1 MQIRCECTAA
11 DGSIRTMTDCLQ
23 FLLVRDRY
31 LPNASLR
38 LRTVLPAAMEEP
50 VRIRLFLDDIAVH
63 DGSIQNWSC
72 ERKNGQLQ
80 AFIESQSFAAA
91 LMKNQLVPGLY
102 TRVTLASLLET
113 YHLPYITCEEVPSIN
128 YIVVKDNT
136 AMWDSIVAYNYKLCH
151 SYPFVRLPNLLCMMP
166 RQDENEIILP
176 EHAILAEASGGS
188 AAEMIS
194 RVDMADEV
202 GEYGSFTRSN
212 PEALRRGITRVRQIL
227 LDRQYL
233 YNPYDALQFR
243 IDVSNRKIHSK
254 TVRYAGYCGEDLED
268 LASCS
273 FVRGRVS
280 RIVISGG
287 STGITTEDTFY
298 FDPFCNGAADR
309 IAAQ

>member
-11 DGSIRTMTDCLQ
+11 DSTVCSLTDCLQ
-23 FLLVRDRY
+23 FVLVRDRY
-31 LPNASLR
+31 LPNAVLR
-38 LRTVLPAAMEEP
+38 IRTVLPEAMEEP
-50 VRIRLFLDDIAVH
+50 VRIRLFLDDFAVH
-63 DGSIQNWSC
+63 DGNVQTWAC

-80 AFIESQSFAAA
+80 ARIESQSFAAA
-91 LMKNQLVPGLY
+91 LMKNQLIPGLY
-102 TRVTLASLLET
+102 TQVTLASLLET
-113 YHLPYITCEEVPSIN
+113 YHLPYITCEDVPSIN

-166 RQDENEIILP
+166 RQDQNEIILP
-176 EHAILAEASGGS
+176 EQAILSESTGGS
-188 AAEMIS
+188 TADMIS
-194 RVDMADEV
+194 RVDMADEI

-243 IDVSNRKIHSK
+243 IDVSNRRMHSK

-280 RIVISGG
+280 RIVIAGDRS
-287 STGITTEDTFY
+287 GITTEDTFC
-298 FDPFCNGAADR
+298 FDPFCNTAS
-309 IAAQ
+309 

>member
-11 DGSIRTMTDCLQ
+11 DDSVCTLTDCLQ
-23 FLLVRDRY
+23 FILVRDRY
-31 LPNASLR
+31 LPNAALR
-38 LRTVLPAAMEEP
+38 LRALLPAGMDEP
-50 VRIRLFLDDIAVH
+50 VRVRLFLDDFAVH
-63 DGSIQNWSC
+63 DGGVQTWIC
-72 ERKNGQLQ
+72 EQKNGQLQ
-80 AFIESQSFAAA
+80 AVITSQSFAAV

-102 TRVTLASLLET
+102 TGVTLESLMET
-113 YHLPYITCEEVPSIN
+113 YHLPHVTYENVPSIN
-128 YIVVKDNT
+128 YIFVKDNA
-136 AMWDSIVAYNYKLCH
+136 AMWDSIVAYNYKLCRG
-151 SYPFVRLPNLLCMMP
+151 YPFVRLPNLLCMLP

-176 EHAILAEASGGS
+176 ENAILAETTGGS

-194 RVDMADEV
+194 RVDMADAL

-243 IDVSNRKIHSK
+243 IDVSNRKICSK

-280 RIVISGG
+280 RIVITGDRS
-287 STGITTEDTFY
+287 GITTEDTFY
-298 FDPFCNGAADR
+298 FDPFCNGET
-309 IAAQ
+309 

>member
-11 DGSIRTMTDCLQ
+11 DGSIRMLTDCLQ

-38 LRTVLPAAMEEP
+38 IRTALPAVMEEP
-50 VRIRLFLDDIAVH
+50 VRIRLFLDDLAVH
-63 DGSIQNWSC
+63 DGSVQTWTC
-72 ERKNGQLQ
+72 ERKNGLLL

-102 TRVTLASLLET
+102 TGVTLASLLET
-113 YHLPYITCEEVPSIN
+113 YHLPHITCEEVPSIN
-128 YIVVKDNT
+128 YIVVRDNT

-151 SYPFVRLPNLLCMMP
+151 GYPFVRLPNLLCMMP
-166 RQDENEIILP
+166 RQDEDEIILP
-176 EHAILAEASGGS
+176 ENAILTETTGGS
-188 AAEMIS
+188 TAEMIS
-194 RVDMADEV
+194 RVDMADET

-212 PEALRRGITRVRQIL
+212 PEALQRGITRVRQIL

-243 IDVSNRKIHSK
+243 IDVSNRRIRSQ

-268 LASCS
+268 PAACS

-280 RIVISGG
+280 RIVITGDRSGV
-287 STGITTEDTFY
+287 TTEDTFY
-298 FDPFCNGAADR
+298 FDPFCNSGS
-309 IAAQ
+309 